1 MMWRKNELR
10 PLHDAGFTVFDTF
23 LDQVSATVGQHPVE
37 TGGAILGDYT
47 SGVVT
52 TFLFDGDA
60 ETTSV
65 SYIPSREL
73 SRRVNEAEDAKRLQ
87 FKGVL
92 HSHPGN
98 FDVPSGPDAN
108 SFWVGL
114 AENPELSRYLAPIVT
129 FEPGDERD
137 NKIHLPGGGW
147 ITFYVALRDG
157 AKNVRIERT
166 MPDIVHFGRD
176 CRAVAT
182 LLGRPDPDFVDGYN
196 GTVSTVSSRIQLTD
210 DLELLLTADGSYPE
224 NPPRAILHREST
236 GATSQL
242 HLRWSAI
249 APPELRLLRSMSDIG
264 LSNDDLPVAVSF
276 GANGV
281 PVTTDE
287 ALAVQ
292 LGFEPVL
299 VGAGH
304 GERVALIEEGLFARS
319 KGLLSEQLRTCR
331 VLINGAGSVGSYI
344 AEQMVRSGVGAVTLI
359 DPDTVEF
366 ANLSR
371 TNFTAADVGHLKI
384 DALARRLLSVSP
396 SLSVTR
402 VPSNLH
408 DLSTDTLTR
417 LFEQADFVICAVDDR
432 RAQLLINHFAY
443 HHRRPAVFV
452 GIYRGARSG
461 EVVFIEPPLPCFD
474 CATRFRSEVTSEGE
488 RSTDYGTGRLVAEVA
503 LGVDIQA
510 ITAAGIRIAL
520 SRLVRDNESSLASF
534 TTGLDRR
541 QYAILGVDPKVDI
554 LDEVLGDAPAQY
566 AYRSIWITLQR
577 NEECVV
583 CGNAPTT
590 PAATVQI
597 SISDIKSA
605 LDGSDDALVNT
616 ADQPG
621 ESIEGAAI
629 PGTIA

>member
-1 MMWRKNELR
+1 MWRKSERR
-10 PLHDAGFTVFDTF
+10 PLHDAGFTLFDTF

-47 SGVVT
+47 SGVIT
-52 TFLFDGDA
+52 SFLFDEHA

-73 SRRVNEAEDAKRLQ
+73 SRRVNEAEDANRLQ

-98 FDVPSGPDAN
+98 FDIPSGPDAN

-129 FEPGDERD
+129 FERGDDRD
-137 NKIHLPGGGW
+137 NKIPLPGGGW
-147 ITFYVALRDG
+147 VTFYVALRDG
-157 AKNVRIERT
+157 SKNVRIERT
-166 MPDIVHFGRD
+166 MPDIIHFGRD
-176 CRAVAT
+176 CRAIAT
-182 LLGRPDPDFVDGYN
+182 LLGRPTPEFVDGFN

-224 NPPRAILHREST
+224 NPPRSILHREST
-236 GATSQL
+236 GETTQL
-242 HLRWSAI
+242 HLRWSAV
-249 APPELRLLRSMSDIG
+249 APSELRLLRSLSDTQ
-264 LSNDDLPVAVSF
+264 LADDDLPVAVAF
-276 GANGV
+276 GSNGV
-281 PVTTDE
+281 PATSDE
-287 ALAVQ
+287 ALASQ
-292 LGFEPVL
+292 LGYEPVL
-299 VGAGH
+299 VGTSYAD
-304 GERVALIEEGLFARS
+304 RLAKIEEGLFARS
-319 KGLLSEQLRTCR
+319 KGLLSEQVRNCR

-384 DALARRLLSVSP
+384 NALSRRLLSVSP
-396 SLSVTR
+396 SLSITR

-408 DLSTDTLTR
+408 DLSTETLTR
-417 LFEQADFVICAVDDR
+417 LFNQADVVICAVDDR

-443 HHRRPAVFV
+443 HHRKPAVFV

-461 EVVFIEPPLPCFD
+461 EVVYIEPPLPCFD
-474 CATRFRSEVTSEGE
+474 CATRFRSEVTSEGD
-488 RSTDYGTGRLVAEVA
+488 RATDYGTGQLVAEVA

-520 SRLVRDNESSLASF
+520 SRLVRNNDSSLASF
-534 TTGLDRR
+534 TSDLDRR

-554 LDEVLGDAPAQY
+554 LDEVLSSAPAQY
-566 AYRSIWITLQR
+566 AYRSIWLTLQR

-583 CGNAPTT
+583 CGNSPTT
-590 PAATVQI
+590 PAATVKI
-597 SISDIKSA
+597 SISDIQSA
-605 LDGSDDALVNT
+605 LKDSLPPSEVDTT
-616 ADQPG
+616 AEVAPAEGAVQPG
-621 ESIEGAAI
+621 SSA
-629 PGTIA
+629 